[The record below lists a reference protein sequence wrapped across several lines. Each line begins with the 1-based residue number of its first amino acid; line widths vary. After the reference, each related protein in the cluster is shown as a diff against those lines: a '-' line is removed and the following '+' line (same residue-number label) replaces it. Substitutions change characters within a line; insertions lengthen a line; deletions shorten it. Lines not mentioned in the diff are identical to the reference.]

1 MTRDQLI
8 ELLGHVQESE
18 CWVGSEDDD
27 LYMDWSV
34 ETGQDRVRF
43 EVGDGTDAIHLE
55 IPVSDVERLHAAL
68 TLWLLRRQSG

>member
-8 ELLGHVQESE
+8 AALAEVQQTE
-18 CWVGSEDDD
+18 CWNGSEDED

-34 ETGQDRVRF
+34 NPRPGYVRF
-43 EVGDGTDAIHLE
+43 EAGDGTDSVMLE
-55 IPVSDVERLHAAL
+55 LSDADVERLHAAL